1 MKLFRLQMIAK
12 RLAGRIGNEAVLPFS
27 KLAFLTVTIAIVV
40 TGIQA
45 ASLVQFSVERAQTW
59 ANDWGSAVNYL
70 IMYNIESALP
80 TALIVGVIALFL
92 RGALAI
98 LSNWPVAQRHHD
110 QLCIWAENGCAAS
123 AYELYLVAKEQGRKI
138 DAAAWLR
145 RASDLGHKLAQEGGK
160 S

>member
-1 MKLFRLQMIAK
+1 
-12 RLAGRIGNEAVLPFS
+12 
-27 KLAFLTVTIAIVV
+27 
-40 TGIQA
+40 
-45 ASLVQFSVERAQTW
+45 VERAQTW
-59 ANDWGSAVNYL
+59 ANDWGNAVNYL
-70 IMYNIESALP
+70 IVYNIESALP